1 MKKRILAGVCAIS
14 LCAGIL
20 AGCAGSGSEPTSTPT
35 QGSSE
40 AVTDAT
46 NQTVMT
52 QKELPLGSENAST
65 NKKRITVKVD
75 NEAVNTVLAG
85 LFGANVSWRGDGY
98 AQWDSDND
106 APNAQLLQQLKDS
119 GVTHLRYPGGI
130 EGDYFHW
137 NESIGENRVAQID
150 PFSAD
155 YPTYDTYNG
164 ERYVATFGPEE
175 FMELSIQA
183 GDGMT
188 LQVNAGNGTP
198 QEAADWVK
206 YYLEQDAP
214 LWSVAVG
221 NEVCMAEERVA
232 GMTVT
237 CTPQE
242 YVEFY
247 NQVYEALGEDAEKIE
262 LGAIG
267 ITPMHPLCKY
277 RNWDATILYEL
288 SDKIDFIDVHIGYSP
303 YFTSGESQE
312 QIVGCLMA
320 SSDWIRQMLD
330 QEISLINKYA
340 GDRADDITIQITEW
354 GPIGG
359 YSTSVAGAVFM
370 ASFMN
375 TVTAEPKVSSA
386 CYLPLVNHWAAAN
399 LLGSL
404 TDYSVAGKQ
413 VFWDNT
419 NTYVFRWYSEQIDR
433 QVLKTKLKNADTFDS
448 VAVGLVP
455 AIEDVAVG
463 DASVYYDPAT
473 KTGTVFL
480 VNRDYTENV
489 EFAVELPFA
498 NVTVTAVTELWH
510 ENCVT
515 GNNYA
520 NPKKVAP
527 AEYNAGQFTD
537 DGTLLVTTKPISV
550 VRIDFTVAD

>member
-1 MKKRILAGVCAIS
+1 MNKRIIAGICAAA
-14 LCAGIL
+14 LCAGL
-20 AGCAGSGSEPTSTPT
+20 LSGCADPEPPTEEPTQAVDMESTNPMDTQPMVKNAVISLGAEGVPT
-35 QGSSE
+35 
-40 AVTDAT
+40 
-46 NQTVMT
+46 
-52 QKELPLGSENAST
+52 SENS
-65 NKKRITVKVD
+65 ITVSVES
-75 NEAVNTVLAG
+75 NAVNTVLPG

-98 AQWDSDND
+98 SQWDSEKGE
-106 APNAQLLQQLKDS
+106 PNGQLLQQLKDS

-137 NESIGENRVAQID
+137 NESIGEDRIPQID

-164 ERYVATFGPEE
+164 EKYIATFGPEE
-175 FMELSIQA
+175 FLELSVQA

-188 LQVNAGNGTP
+188 IQLNAGNGTA
-198 QEAADWVK
+198 QEAADWVR
-206 YYLEQDAP
+206 YYLEKDAP

-237 CTPQE
+237 CSPQE

-247 NQVYEALGEDAEKIE
+247 KQVYEALGEDAEKIE

-277 RNWDATILYEL
+277 RNWDATVLYEL
-288 SDKIDFIDVHIGYSP
+288 ADKIDFIDVHIGYSP

-312 QIVGCLMA
+312 QIVQCLMA
-320 SSDWIRQMLD
+320 SPDWIRLMLD
-330 QEISLINKYA
+330 QEIGLINQYA

-370 ASFMN
+370 ASFLN
-375 TVTAEPKVSSA
+375 TVTAEPMVSSA

-419 NTYVFRWYSEQIDR
+419 NTFVFRWYSEQIDR
-433 QVLKTKLKNADTFDS
+433 QVLSVRLSGGDTFNS
-448 VAVGLVP
+448 VSVGLVP
-455 AIEDVAVG
+455 AMKDVSVG
-463 DASVYYDPAT
+463 DASVYFDPET

-480 VNRDYTENV
+480 INRDYNKNV
-489 EFAVELPFA
+489 EFDLELPFE
-498 NVTVTAVTELWH
+498 NVTVTSVTELWH

-520 NPKKVAP
+520 NPNKVKP
-527 AEYNAGQFTD
+527 VSFEAGQTSP
-537 DGTLLVTTKPISV
+537 DGELTVTTKPISV
-550 VRIDFTVAD
+550 VKIDFTVAG

>member
-1 MKKRILAGVCAIS
+1 MMKRFIAGICAAA
-14 LCAGIL
+14 LCAGL
-20 AGCAGSGSEPTSTPT
+20 LTGCTDSETPTEEPTQTTDMQSADPT
-35 QGSSE
+35 DTQSMEKNSVIFLGTDGADTSKN
-40 AVTDAT
+40 AVT
-46 NQTVMT
+46 VRV
-52 QKELPLGSENAST
+52 EN
-65 NKKRITVKVD
+65 N
-75 NEAVNTVLAG
+75 AVNTVLAG

-98 AQWDSDND
+98 GQWDSEKNE
-106 APNAQLLQQLKDS
+106 PNAQLLQQLKDS

-137 NESIGENRVAQID
+137 QESIGEDRLPQID

-155 YPTYDTYNG
+155 YPTYDSYDG
-164 ERYVATFGPEE
+164 ESYIATFGPDE
-175 FMELSIQA
+175 FMELSVQA

-188 LQVNAGNGTP
+188 LQVNAGNGTA
-198 QEAADWVK
+198 QEAADWVR
-206 YYLEQDAP
+206 YYLEKDAP

-221 NEVCMAEERVA
+221 NEVCMAEERVD

-237 CTPQE
+237 CSPQE

-247 NQVYEALGEDAEKIE
+247 KQVYEALGEDAEKVE

-267 ITPMHPLCKY
+267 ITPMHPLNKY

-288 SDKIDFIDVHIGYSP
+288 SDMIDFIDVHIGYSP

-312 QIVGCLMA
+312 QIVMCLMA
-320 SSDWIRQMLD
+320 SSDWIRLMLD
-330 QEISLINKYA
+330 QEIGLINQYA

-433 QVLKTKLKNADTFDS
+433 QVLSTQLSGGDTFDS
-448 VAVGLVP
+448 VSVGLVP
-455 AIEDVAVG
+455 AMKDVSVG
-463 DASVYYDPAT
+463 DASVYYDPT
-473 KTGTVFL
+473 TGSGTVFL
-480 VNRDYTENV
+480 INRDYYENV
-489 EFAVELPFA
+489 EFDLQLPFE

-520 NPKKVAP
+520 NPNKVRP
-527 AEYNAGQFTD
+527 ASYDAGQTSP
-537 DGTLLVTTKPISV
+537 DGELTVTTKPISV
-550 VRIDFTVAD
+550 VRIDFTVGA

>member
-1 MKKRILAGVCAIS
+1 MMKRILAGICAVS
-14 LCAGIL
+14 LCAGL
-20 AGCAGSGSEPTSTPT
+20 LTGCGGSDVETTGPAQNAEAQTAEPTDTRPVGDDT
-35 QGSSE
+35 LYLGAE
-40 AVTDAT
+40 GTAT
-46 NQTVMT
+46 NQ
-52 QKELPLGSENAST
+52 
-65 NKKRITVKVD
+65 KRITVSV
-75 NEAVNTVLAG
+75 EATAVNTVLPG

-98 AQWDSDND
+98 GQWDSQKD

-137 NESIGENRVAQID
+137 NESIGENRIPQID

-164 ERYVATFGPEE
+164 EKYIATFGPEE
-175 FMELSIQA
+175 FMELSVQA

-188 LQVNAGNGTP
+188 IQLNAGNGTP
-198 QEAADWVK
+198 QEASDWVR

-247 NQVYEALGEDAEKIE
+247 KQVYEALGKDAEKVE

-267 ITPMHPLCKY
+267 ITPMHPLNKY

-288 SDKIDFIDVHIGYSP
+288 ADKIDFIDVHIGYSP
-303 YFTSGESQE
+303 YFTAGESQE

-320 SSDWIRQMLD
+320 SSDWIRLMLD
-330 QEISLINKYA
+330 QEIDLINKYA

-370 ASFMN
+370 ASFLN
-375 TVTAEPKVSSA
+375 TVTAEPKISSA

-419 NTYVFRWYSEQIDR
+419 NTYVFRWYAEQIDR
-433 QVLKTKLKNADTFDS
+433 QVLKTSIRNADTFDS

-455 AIEDVAVG
+455 AMKDVSVG
-463 DASVYYDPAT
+463 DASVYFDPET
-473 KTGTVFL
+473 GTGTVFL
-480 VNRDYTENV
+480 INRNYNENV
-489 EFAVELPFA
+489 EFALELPFE

-520 NPKKVAP
+520 NPKKVMP
-527 AEYNAGQFTD
+527 AEYEAGQRIV
-537 DGTLLVTTKPISV
+537 DGGILVTTKPISV
-550 VRIDFTVAD
+550 VRIDFTVTD